1 MFTSHQLRLY
11 FNDLRDNRLESAIAL
26 IHSRFS
32 TNTFPTWDLA
42 QPFRFLGHNGEI
54 NTIKGNRMW
63 MSARESLMK
72 SGLFGEDLKKIF
84 PVIEPDKSDSASLDN
99 VLEFLVLTGKSL
111 PHALSML
118 IPESWNDKN
127 PIPESLK
134 AFYEYH
140 STIMEPWDGP
150 ASIVFSDG
158 RFIGGT
164 LDRNGLRP
172 SRYIITKDDMIVMGS
187 EVGVQ
192 IFPAEQI
199 KEKGRL
205 RPGKIL
211 LVDTRFG
218 IIVPDDEVKRQL
230 TERNPYANWLKENR
244 IDLKDIEVKQRVPTS
259 LGEEFDNY
267 LKVFGYTKEDFEFLI
282 KPMAIEGQEPVSSMG
297 NDTPLAVMSDKPQR
311 LFNYFRQ
318 HFAQVTNPPIDPI
331 REGLVMSL
339 TNYIGAVS
347 RNLLMES
354 SAQCKLIKF
363 RSPIVTNTDL
373 GKIRNLDQTQ
383 FSHGLIPMLFPAD
396 SENPGKAL
404 EKAIAEM
411 CRKAEESVDKGHNF
425 IILV

>member
-1 MFTSHQLRLY
+1 MNNREAFYLPSLSSKVLIYKGMFTSHQLRQY
-11 FNDLRDNRLESAIAL
+11 FTDLRDPKLESAIAL
-26 IHSRFS
+26 IHSRFC

-42 QPFRFLGHNGEI
+42 QPFRYLGHNGEI

-72 SGLFGEDLKKIF
+72 TGVIGEDLKKIF

-127 PIPESLK
+127 PIPDSLK

-192 IFPAEQI
+192 VFAPEQI

-205 RPGKIL
+205 QPGKIL
-211 LVDTRFG
+211 LVDTNFG
-218 IIVPDDEVKRQL
+218 IIVPDDEVKTTAYRKESLCQL
-230 TERNPYANWLKENR
+230 AEGKPDR
-244 IDLKDIEVKQRVPTS
+244 S
-259 LGEEFDNY
+259 G
-267 LKVFGYTKEDFEFLI
+267 GYC
-282 KPMAIEGQEPVSSMG
+282 GQTTG
-297 NDTPLAVMSDKPQR
+297 T
-311 LFNYFRQ
+311 
-318 HFAQVTNPPIDPI
+318 H
-331 REGLVMSL
+331 
-339 TNYIGAVS
+339 
-347 RNLLMES
+347 
-354 SAQCKLIKF
+354 
-363 RSPIVTNTDL
+363 
-373 GKIRNLDQTQ
+373 
-383 FSHGLIPMLFPAD
+383 H
-396 SENPGKAL
+396 PG
-404 EKAIAEM
+404 
-411 CRKAEESVDKGHNF
+411 R
-425 IILV
+425 

>member
-1 MFTSHQLRLY
+1 MPLPLS
-11 FNDLRDNRLESAIAL
+11 
-26 IHSRFS
+26 IHVFS

-192 IFPAEQI
+192 IFAPEQI

-211 LVDTRFG
+211 LVDT
-218 IIVPDDEVKRQL
+218 
-230 TERNPYANWLKENR
+230 
-244 IDLKDIEVKQRVPTS
+244 
-259 LGEEFDNY
+259 
-267 LKVFGYTKEDFEFLI
+267 
-282 KPMAIEGQEPVSSMG
+282 
-297 NDTPLAVMSDKPQR
+297 
-311 LFNYFRQ
+311 
-318 HFAQVTNPPIDPI
+318 
-331 REGLVMSL
+331 
-339 TNYIGAVS
+339 
-347 RNLLMES
+347 
-354 SAQCKLIKF
+354 KF
-363 RSPIVTNTDL
+363 RDYCS
-373 GKIRNLDQTQ
+373 G
-383 FSHGLIPMLFPAD
+383 
-396 SENPGKAL
+396 
-404 EKAIAEM
+404 
-411 CRKAEESVDKGHNF
+411 
-425 IILV
+425 